1 MVKINF
7 NTYRIMDATFR
18 ENYSQQTK
26 DTLILEYKYKVE
38 ALLNKIHLLESK
50 LILKDAKLEILKN
63 NNILT

>member
-1 MVKINF
+1 
-7 NTYRIMDATFR
+7 MDGTFR

-50 LILKDAKLEILKN
+50 LMLKDAKLEILKN